1 MGSKRKCEPAHMRCS
16 LSGSG
21 IAALV
26 FFLLVSPTMAASLPD
41 VIDKIRPSVVGVGTV
56 YPARQPNRK
65 GDPVAYRGTGFVVG
79 NGRQVITNAH
89 VIPEKLDVDH
99 NQSLAIFAGRGAKAK
114 AHSAR
119 VVRMDKEHDLAL
131 LEIQGGVTL
140 PAMQLGNSDAVRE
153 GQEIAFTG
161 FPIGM
166 VLGLYPV
173 THRGVVAAI
182 TPMARPVE
190 NARTLNGAQ
199 MKRLRNLFDAFQLDA
214 TAYPGNSGSPVYEQD
229 TGRVVGVINSVVVK
243 ESKES
248 VLQKP
253 SGISY
258 AIPAKYVH
266 KLIKGKGQPD

>member
-1 MGSKRKCEPAHMRCS
+1 MRVGFTALLWILLAPA
-16 LSGSG
+16 
-21 IAALV
+21 V
-26 FFLLVSPTMAASLPD
+26 WPASLPD
-41 VIDKIRPSVVGVGTV
+41 VIDQIRPSIVGIGTA
-56 YPARQPNRK
+56 YPPRQPNRQ
-65 GDPVAYRGTGFVVG
+65 GNAVSYRGTGFVVG

-99 NQSLAIFAGRGAKAK
+99 NEALAIFFGRGAKGK
-114 AHSAR
+114 AMTAR
-119 VVRMDKEHDLAL
+119 VVRTDKEHDLAL
-131 LEIQGGVTL
+131 LEIQGEAL
-140 PAMQLGNSDAVRE
+140 PAMELGDSDTVRE
-153 GQEIAFTG
+153 GQDIAFTG

-166 VLGLYPV
+166 VLGLFPV

-190 NARTLNGAQ
+190 NARTLNAAQ

-214 TAYPGNSGSPVYEQD
+214 TAYPGNSGSPVYEPD

-258 AIPAKYVH
+258 AIPAKYVQ
-266 KLIKGKGQPD
+266 KLLNQR